1 MLLVDPLDRVLPAIG
16 IARRSRFIA
25 LESIFAGMG
34 LSIAGMVAA
43 AGGLIS
49 PVQGAVFQELIDVTV
64 ILNSLRALYGRLG
77 RQTRTPEAAQDQRIP
92 RQQLI

>member
-1 MLLVDPLDRVLPAIG
+1 
-16 IARRSRFIA
+16 
-25 LESIFAGMG
+25 
-34 LSIAGMVAA
+34 MVAA
-43 AGGLIS
+43 SFGLIS

-92 RQQLI
+92 RRPAPAILSRCR